1 MSTTTWPL
9 TVDAYNPLA
18 GQPHPA
24 RHPAEGALLAAQ
36 PYDLVKTQLRD
47 RALAQFSAAELA
59 EAKPDTLAWLA
70 ECAHELIAAARDQAL
85 SASAQPAFTQPAE
98 AVVQAL
104 LNDVLG
110 MGPIE
115 ALLRLPD
122 VEDIAINGPTD
133 IWYRRHGY
141 WERSDATYPDAQS
154 LLLTLNRAIVHTNR
168 QAGPLTPIVDA
179 TLRSGHRMSIV
190 TEPVAE
196 PWPVATIRV
205 HRDRGLSLE
214 DLVAG
219 GGQDRITPPSRKLP
233 NYYAHDQGQGLFT
246 GLVASFLHMAVVAG
260 LNLLVVG
267 ATGVGKTTVLG
278 ALGRMIPTERR
289 VIVIEDTRE
298 LRLRVR
304 ASEGGAA
311 QNCVY
316 FTTRA
321 ESLEGLAPIQQDAL
335 VRAALRQRPDA
346 LTVGEARGAEVFDL
360 LKSMWTGHRN
370 GLTSIHADS
379 LEDVPNRI
387 RMMLQEA
394 RFQTEVSDAAVALW
408 IAKAFDLGIM
418 LRMTETGRRYVEEI
432 AEFTGGVEGHVP
444 VRTGLFAYA
453 PEARRLRCTGHQLHP
468 THEARLRGEGYSYG
482 AILQAAAERGEL
494 G

>member
-1 MSTTTWPL
+1 MSQTAWPISA
-9 TVDAYNPLA
+9 DAYNPLA
-18 GQPHPA
+18 GKLPPA
-24 RHPAEGALLAAQ
+24 PGEVTPGESATT
-36 PYDLVKTQLRD
+36 PYGRIQAQLRD
-47 RALAQFSAAELA
+47 RALAQFTSADLANARAEVI
-59 EAKPDTLAWLA
+59 AWLT
-70 ECAHELIAAARDQAL
+70 ECAHELVAAEKDQLL
-85 SASAQPAFTQPAE
+85 SAGGQMPFTQPAHMIVE
-98 AVVQAL
+98 TL
-104 LNDVLG
+104 LNDLLG

-115 ALLRLPD
+115 NLLRLPD
-122 VEDIAINGPTD
+122 VEDIAINGPAD

-141 WERSDATYPDAQS
+141 WERSDATYSDPQS

-179 TLRSGHRMSIV
+179 TLRSGHRISIV
-190 TEPVAE
+190 TEPIAE

-205 HRDRGLSLE
+205 HRDRGLSID

-219 GGQDRITPPSRKLP
+219 GGQDRITPTARRLP
-233 NYYAHDQGQGLFT
+233 NYYAHDQGQGLFSA
-246 GLVASFLHMAVVAG
+246 LVASFLHMAVVAG
-260 LNLLVVG
+260 LNVLVVG
-267 ATGVGKTTVLG
+267 ATGAGKTTVLG
-278 ALGRMIPTERR
+278 ALGRLIPTERR

-298 LRLRVR
+298 LRLRAR
-304 ASEGGAA
+304 PSETGAA

-321 ESLEGLAPIQQDAL
+321 ESVEGLPPIHQDAL

-379 LEDVPNRI
+379 LEDIPNRI

-394 RFQTEVSDAAVALW
+394 HFQTEVTDSAVALW

-418 LRMTETGRRYVEEI
+418 LRMTATGRRYVEEI
-432 AEFTGGVEGHVP
+432 AEFTGGVEGSVP
-444 VRTGLFAYA
+444 VRTSLFTYA
-453 PEARRLRCTGHQLHP
+453 PEQKKLRCTGHHLHA
-468 THEARLRGEGYSYG
+468 THEARLRSEGYGYG

>member
-1 MSTTTWPL
+1 
-9 TVDAYNPLA
+9 
-18 GQPHPA
+18 
-24 RHPAEGALLAAQ
+24 
-36 PYDLVKTQLRD
+36 
-47 RALAQFSAAELA
+47 
-59 EAKPDTLAWLA
+59 
-70 ECAHELIAAARDQAL
+70 
-85 SASAQPAFTQPAE
+85 
-98 AVVQAL
+98 
-104 LNDVLG
+104 

-115 ALLRLPD
+115 NLLRLPD
-122 VEDIAINGPTD
+122 VEDIAINGPSD

-141 WERSDATYPDAQS
+141 WERSDSTYPDSQT

-179 TLRSGHRMSIV
+179 TLRSGHRISIV

-196 PWPVATIRV
+196 PWPVATIRL
-205 HRDRGLSLE
+205 HRNHGLSIE
-214 DLVAG
+214 DLIAN
-219 GGQDRITPPSRKLP
+219 GGQDRILPPARRLP
-233 NYYAHDQGQGLFT
+233 NYYAQDQGQGLFSA
-246 GLVASFLHMAVVAG
+246 LVASFLHMAVVAG
-260 LNLLVVG
+260 LNILVVG

-278 ALGRMIPTERR
+278 ALGRLIPTERR

-298 LRLRVR
+298 LRLRTTL
-304 ASEGGAA
+304 SEGGAA

-321 ESLEGLAPIQQDAL
+321 ESVEGLAPIQQDAL

-418 LRMTETGRRYVEEI
+418 LRNTESGRRYVEEI
-432 AEFTGGVEGHVP
+432 AEFTGGVEGAIP
-444 VRTGLFAYA
+444 VRTSLFTYA
-453 PEARRLRCTGHQLHP
+453 AEARRLRCTGHHLHA
-468 THEARLRGEGYSYG
+468 THEAMLRGAGYSYG
-482 AILQAAAERGEL
+482 AILDAAAERGEL

>member
-1 MSTTTWPL
+1 MSHTAWPL

-18 GQPHPA
+18 GKPQNSPGVADPA
-24 RHPAEGALLAAQ
+24 TPATQL
-36 PYDLVKTQLRD
+36 YDRVKTQLRD
-47 RALAQFSAAELA
+47 RALAQFTAAELA
-59 EAKPDTLAWLA
+59 NAPAAVISWLA
-70 ECAHELIAAARDQAL
+70 QCAHELAAAEKDQLL
-85 SASAQPAFTQPAE
+85 SAGVPLAFMQPADVLVET
-98 AVVQAL
+98 L
-104 LNDVLG
+104 LNDLLG

-115 ALLRLPD
+115 NLLRLPD
-122 VEDIAINGPTD
+122 VEDIAINGPAD

-141 WERSDATYPDAQS
+141 WERSDETYPDPQT

-179 TLRSGHRMSIV
+179 TLRSGHRISIV

-205 HRDRGLSLE
+205 HRDRGLSIE
-214 DLVAG
+214 DLIAS
-219 GGQDRITPPSRKLP
+219 GGQDRIKPPARRLP
-233 NYYAHDQGQGLFT
+233 NYYAHDQGQGLFSA
-246 GLVASFLHMAVVAG
+246 LVASFLHMAVVSG
-260 LNLLVVG
+260 LNILLVG

-304 ASEGGAA
+304 PSEGGAA

-321 ESLEGLAPIQQDAL
+321 ESVEGLAPIQQDAL

-370 GLTSIHADS
+370 GLTSLHADS

-394 RFQTEVSDAAVALW
+394 RFQTEVTDTAVALW

-432 AEFTGGVEGHVP
+432 AEFTGGVEGSVP
-444 VRTGLFAYA
+444 VRTCLFAYA
-453 PEARRLRCTGHQLHP
+453 PEKKRLRCTGHHLHAG
-468 THEARLRGEGYSYG
+468 HEARLRSEGYGYG

>member
-1 MSTTTWPL
+1 MSQAPWAL
-9 TVDAYNPLA
+9 TAELYNPLA
-18 GQPHPA
+18 GKPVA
-24 RHPAEGALLAAQ
+24 NAGNGLAAT
-36 PYDLVKTQLRD
+36 PAYDRVLGELRN
-47 RALAQFSAAELA
+47 RALAQFSAVELA
-59 EAKPDTLAWLA
+59 NAQAATLSWLS
-70 ECAHELIAAARDQAL
+70 ECAHELVVAENDQAL
-85 SASAQPAFTQPAE
+85 SAGGKPAFAQPADL
-98 AVVQAL
+98 VVEAL

-115 ALLRLPD
+115 NLLRMPD
-122 VEDIAINGPTD
+122 VEDIAVNGPND

-141 WERSDATYPDAQS
+141 WEQSAAVYPDSQT
-154 LLLTLNRAIVHTNR
+154 LLLTLNRAIVDTNR

-179 TLRSGHRMSIV
+179 TLRSGHRISIV

-196 PWPVATIRV
+196 PWPVATIRL
-205 HRDRGLSLE
+205 HRESGLSIE
-214 DLVAG
+214 DLISR
-219 GGQDRITPPSRKLP
+219 GGQDRISPPARRLP
-233 NYYAHDQGQGLFT
+233 NYYSHDQGQGLFSA
-246 GLVASFLHMAVVAG
+246 LVASFLHMAVVAG
-260 LNLLVVG
+260 LNILVVG

-278 ALGRMIPTERR
+278 ALGRLIPTERR

-298 LRLRVR
+298 LRLR
-304 ASEGGAA
+304 AAPTDTGAA

-321 ESLEGLAPIQQDAL
+321 ESVEGLAPIQQDAL

-394 RFQTEVSDAAVALW
+394 QFQTEVSDAAVALW

-418 LRMTETGRRYVEEI
+418 LRITESGRRYVEEI
-432 AEFTGGVEGHVP
+432 AEFTGGVEGAIP
-444 VRTGLFAYA
+444 VRTSLFNYA
-453 PEARRLRCTGHQLHP
+453 PEARRVRCTGHYLHA
-468 THEARLRGEGYSYG
+468 THEAMLHSEGFSYG
-482 AILQAAAERGEL
+482 AILEAASERGEL

>member
-1 MSTTTWPL
+1 MSQAPW
-9 TVDAYNPLA
+9 TVTAELYNPLA
-18 GQPHPA
+18 DKPV
-24 RHPAEGALLAAQ
+24 GASGNGLAAT
-36 PYDLVKTQLRD
+36 PAYDRVAGDLRN
-47 RALAQFSAAELA
+47 RALAQFTAVELA
-59 EAKPDTLAWLA
+59 NAQAATISWLSQS
-70 ECAHELIAAARDQAL
+70 AHELVAAENDQAL
-85 SASAQPAFTQPAE
+85 SAGGKPAFAHPAE
-98 AVVQAL
+98 VVVESL

-115 ALLRLPD
+115 NLLRMPE
-122 VEDIAINGPTD
+122 VEDIAINGPND

-141 WERSDATYPDAQS
+141 WERSAAIYPDAQS

-179 TLRSGHRMSIV
+179 TLRSGHRISIV
-190 TEPVAE
+190 SDPLAE
-196 PWPVATIRV
+196 PWPVATIRL
-205 HRDRGLSLE
+205 HRESGLSIE
-214 DLVAG
+214 DLIVK
-219 GGQDRITPPSRKLP
+219 GGQDRTAAPARRLP
-233 NYYAHDQGQGLFT
+233 NYFSHDQGQGLFSA
-246 GLVASFLHMAVVAG
+246 LVASFLHMAVVAG
-260 LNLLVVG
+260 LNILVVG

-278 ALGRMIPTERR
+278 ALGRLIPPERR

-298 LRLRVR
+298 LRLR
-304 ASEGGAA
+304 ASLTEGSPA

-321 ESLEGLAPIQQDAL
+321 ESVEGLAPIQQDAL

-394 RFQTEVSDAAVALW
+394 RFQTEVSDTAVALW

-432 AEFTGGVEGHVP
+432 AEFTGGVEGAIP
-444 VRTGLFAYA
+444 VRTSLFNYA
-453 PEARRLRCTGHQLHP
+453 PATRRLLCSGHHLHAV
-468 THEARLRGEGYSYG
+468 HEAMLRSEGFSYG
-482 AILQAAAERGEL
+482 AVLEAASERGEL